1 MPDFVNAFYELDTWM
16 QVYWGCAIVGTTIFA
31 VQMVLTMVGM
41 DGTDM
46 DMDFDSGTMDLGGS
60 ISLFSIKNF
69 INFLVG
75 FGWAGISFAGIIENR
90 LALLAV
96 TFLAGAAFVMMF
108 FYIVKQTRKLEH
120 NGVFNIEA
128 CMDKTVDVYLRIP
141 AGRSGRG
148 KVQISINGSVHEV
161 DAMTDGEMI
170 ASGQKAIVKGIIDG
184 STVLVQ

>member
-1 MPDFVNAFYELDTWM
+1 MA
-16 QVYWGCAIVGTTIFA
+16 
-31 VQMVLTMVGM
+31 
-41 DGTDM
+41 
-46 DMDFDSGTMDLGGS
+46 
-60 ISLFSIKNF
+60 
-69 INFLVG
+69 
-75 FGWAGISFAGIIENR
+75 
-90 LALLAV
+90 
-96 TFLAGAAFVMMF
+96 FLAGAAFVMMF